1 MHNLV
6 YSSKVIG
13 IILEEGRKMNK
24 KILDAAVVT
33 VFFVGLFVMSDIE
46 GSTKG
51 TVDTEAYSA
60 EQSAGKTQVKESLT
74 TLTAGVS
81 KVLSENSFT
90 TESDEL
96 AYIKRNQRLFVTAP
110 QEGFDEGSIGEENA
124 TVLRTAVITGQMKDE
139 MASQN
144 SSEGTKTKGNGTKE
158 TEVGRAG
165 TIEAETIK
173 AGIIRTEVGG
183 AETIVAET
191 SKNRTIE
198 AETIKAGTKGT
209 EVGGAET
216 VAEET
221 NKNRTIEAETREN
234 GTETEESEQNETY
247 GNRWGITLTE
257 DEIELLARIVWL
269 EANGEPMEGQKA
281 VVEVVFNR
289 MASELYPNTLYDV
302 LSQKNPVQF
311 CSWKNREKAK
321 PTEKEY
327 ESIRQVLYG
336 NTQILRNDT
345 LYFSTEPL
353 TSNVDVRIGG
363 HSFCY

>member
-51 TVDTEAYSA
+51 TADTEAYSA
-60 EQSAGKTQVKESLT
+60 EQSAGKTQVKESLIT
-74 TLTAGVS
+74 VTAGVS

-110 QEGFDEGSIGEENA
+110 QEGFDEGGIGEENA

-139 MASQN
+139 MTAQN
-144 SSEGTKTKGNGTKE
+144 SSGGTKTKGSGTKE

-165 TIEAETIK
+165 TIEAEIIK

-183 AETIVAET
+183 AEKIVAET
-191 SKNRTIE
+191 SKNGTI
-198 AETIKAGTKGT
+198 G
-209 EVGGAET
+209 
-216 VAEET
+216 
-221 NKNRTIEAETREN
+221 AETREN
-234 GTETEESEQNETY
+234 GTIEIGAIGTEIEESEQNETY

-257 DEIELLARIVWL
+257 DEIELLAKIVWL
-269 EANGEPMEGQKA
+269 EANGEPVEGQKA

-311 CSWKNREKAK
+311 CSWKNRERAK